1 MQPVRALG
9 RWVRRASLIGA
20 VLGGAAF
27 AWSRISPRPGVRV
40 INWLFTLTDTGE
52 VKGMS
57 ATGVKGRM
65 DLAYGS
71 GPDEFLDVWSPAG
84 ATEPLPAVLWV
95 HGGGWVGGGKSQP
108 APYLRLLAQH
118 GYVGVGIDYSLAPG
132 RRFPVPVRQA
142 SQALTWMQAHADE
155 LGIDPSRIVLA
166 GDSAGAHIA
175 AQVALIATDPQYAE
189 LIGIAPVLDTD
200 QLRGVLLHCGPYDPP
215 ASMSST
221 GFGGWLVRTLGWAYL
236 GTKDF
241 TDPRVEQASIVKHA
255 TSAFP
260 PALIS
265 GGDDDPLTKQ
275 GRALADRLVELGVD
289 HEAHFHAGL
298 NHEFQFDLTRPEARQ
313 VLDATV
319 DFLARVTH
327 R

>member
-9 RWVRRASLIGA
+9 RWARRACLITA
-20 VLGGAAF
+20 VLGGAAL
-27 AWSRISPRPGVRV
+27 AWSKVSPRPGVHV
-40 INWLFTLTDTGE
+40 VNLLFSLTDTGE

-57 ATGVKGRM
+57 ASGVKGRM

-71 GPDEFLDVWSPAG
+71 GPDELLDVWSPAG

-95 HGGGWVGGGKSQP
+95 HGGGWVDGGKSQP

-118 GYVGVGIDYSLAPG
+118 GYVAVGMDYSLAPG
-132 RRFPVPVRQA
+132 QRFPVPVRQA
-142 SQALTWMQAHADE
+142 SQALTWLQAHADE

-166 GDSAGAHIA
+166 GDSAGAHVA
-175 AQVALIATDPQYAE
+175 AQVALIATEPQYGE
-189 LIGIAPVLDTD
+189 LIAIAPVLDTD

-215 ASMSST
+215 ASMSAT

-241 TDPRVEQASIVKHA
+241 TDPRVEQASIVEHA
-255 TSAFP
+255 TAAFP
-260 PALIS
+260 PALLS
-265 GGDDDPLTKQ
+265 WGDDDPLSTQ
-275 GRALADRLVELGVD
+275 GRALADRLGELGVE
-289 HEAHFHAGL
+289 HEAHCFPGL
-298 NHEFQFDLTRPEARQ
+298 NHEFQFDLTRPEARR

>member
-1 MQPVRALG
+1 MG

-20 VLGGAAF
+20 VLGGGAF

-71 GPDEFLDVWSPAG
+71 DPDEFLDVWSPAG

-189 LIGIAPVLDTD
+189 TMGIAPVLDTD

-255 TSAFP
+255 TAAFP

-275 GRALADRLVELGVD
+275 GRALADRLAELAVD

-298 NHEFQFDLTRPEARQ
+298 NHEFQFDLTRPESRQ